1 MIKLKNNEYKS
12 KGKVCKFLE
21 RVVAQEND
29 VQLASGEKSLGDV
42 YLNEHTAID
51 VKSINITPGKKFHM
65 PNLASQ
71 EKIREWLEDDEKSLL
86 YFFVEYTE
94 MSDGV
99 IAVNSTHL
107 KHIEELHPDCLIVSA
122 QGKGA
127 FQIKWNK
134 KQFIERMD
142 RKEWFKTVY
151 APKVLEYCDKEEEKI
166 KELRELIKTKDYLN
180 G

>member
-1 MIKLKNNEYKS
+1 
-12 KGKVCKFLE
+12 
-21 RVVAQEND
+21 
-29 VQLASGEKSLGDV
+29 
-42 YLNEHTAID
+42 
-51 VKSINITPGKKFHM
+51 M

-71 EKIREWLEDDEKSLL
+71 EKIREWLEDEEKSLL

-107 KHIEELHPDCLIVSA
+107 KHIEELHPDCLVVGA

-134 KQFIERMD
+134 KQFME
-142 RKEWFKTVY
+142 EWFKTVY

-166 KELRELIKTKDYLN
+166 RELREIIKTKDYLN